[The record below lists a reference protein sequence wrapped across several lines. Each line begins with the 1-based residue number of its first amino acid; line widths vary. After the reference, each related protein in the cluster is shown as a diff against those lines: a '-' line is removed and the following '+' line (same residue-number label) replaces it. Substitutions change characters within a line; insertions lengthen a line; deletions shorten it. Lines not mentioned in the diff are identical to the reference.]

1 MELGKGPQL
10 IKNILSNR
18 VAVNTNRH
26 SEYADSRQ
34 SIVRSIF
41 VVIVHMLTIYSRPIL
56 LPCNSYLQCL
66 TVNAMPPGPLANRIR
81 QVRSLPLSE
90 FRRYDP
96 CPRNCVYLIE
106 GRGCRQWLGPADL
119 PELLGWMLEQGYSTQ
134 PQLTAILSS
143 QLPDV
148 VGSFEYRGKYYRSL
162 EQDGYPEEK
171 NETFEKRE
179 SNASSSSR
187 RPKHYREGS

>member
-1 MELGKGPQL
+1 
-10 IKNILSNR
+10 
-18 VAVNTNRH
+18 
-26 SEYADSRQ
+26 
-34 SIVRSIF
+34 
-41 VVIVHMLTIYSRPIL
+41 MLTIYSRPIL
-56 LPCNSYLQCL
+56 LPCNNYLQCL
-66 TVNAMPPGPLANRIR
+66 TLDAVPPGPLANRIR

-96 CPRNCVYLIE
+96 CLQNCVYLIE
-106 GRGCRQWLGPADL
+106 GRGCRQWLGPTDL

-171 NETFEKRE
+171 NETFEKRG
-179 SNASSSSR
+179 SNASSSR
-187 RPKHYREGS
+187 RPEGFR